1 MRWEPGTLVTIAD
14 LAGCG
19 EGNLLAP
26 FARRPGVH
34 LHGIEISAERA
45 EAARQRLPG
54 AQIVRAAFEVTKP
67 TANTFSLCVANPPYV
82 RLDDG
87 RRAEYAAQTIITRAL
102 APGGVNLS
110 VIPARSGLDGALIN
124 HWAKHFKQ
132 VRCWRFPDG
141 DPDDDHAFQRYTQ
154 IVLAGVRRPE
164 ALSEPDPLV
173 KAQLQSWRYDSETAT
188 WAGGSPPPVLPDGL
202 IPDPYPVPA
211 ATGRPE
217 ILV

>member
-1 MRWEPGTLVTIAD
+1 VTIAD

-26 FARRPGVH
+26 FAHRPGVH

-67 TANTFSLCVANPPYV
+67 TANTFSLCVSNPPYV

-154 IVLAGVRRPE
+154 IVLAGVRRPK